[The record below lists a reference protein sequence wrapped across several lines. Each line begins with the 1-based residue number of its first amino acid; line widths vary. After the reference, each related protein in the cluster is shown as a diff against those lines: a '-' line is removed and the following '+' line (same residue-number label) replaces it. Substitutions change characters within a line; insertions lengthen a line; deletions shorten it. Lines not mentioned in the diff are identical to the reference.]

1 MIRQAAGQTTEA
13 PARRWQEAESKASE
27 IGSEGAVEPLAPAFE
42 QMTSGAEGTKS
53 RRKKEGAKE
62 PQESI
67 EGRLESLAQMFAAG
81 KDMPAEEDTEEEES

>member
-1 MIRQAAGQTTEA
+1 MIRQAAGRTDEVA
-13 PARRWQEAESKASE
+13 ARRWQEAESKTSE
-27 IGSEGAVEPLAPAFE
+27 IGSEEAVEPLTSAFE

-53 RRKKEGAKE
+53 RRKKEEAKK

-67 EGRLESLAQMFAAG
+67 DGRLESLERMFATG